1 MMNRYLFLGL
11 FLTIQIPSFSQ
22 DDSLRYAEIL
32 WSMKR
37 KAFILQAVEF
47 TEAEKAAFWPVYEDY
62 CFSIMYMELENLEM
76 ERVLLNKQTIMNEK
90 EGDLLY
96 SNILT
101 NEYEL
106 ARLRKQFYRKFKRA
120 LAAKKAARIMQADN
134 AFRLKIKLE
143 VFQTPESTA
152 TLLTRLRD

>member
-1 MMNRYLFLGL
+1 MNRYFLLGL
-11 FLTIQIPSFSQ
+11 FLIIQITSFSQ

-37 KAFILQAVEF
+37 KAFILQTVEF

-76 ERVLLNKQTIMNEK
+76 ERTLLNTHVRMNEK
-90 EGDLLY
+90 EGDVMY
-96 SNILT
+96 SNLLT

-120 LAAKKAARIMQADN
+120 LGAKKAARIMQADN

-143 VFQTPESTA
+143 VFETPESTA
-152 TLLTRLRD
+152 PLLTRLRD